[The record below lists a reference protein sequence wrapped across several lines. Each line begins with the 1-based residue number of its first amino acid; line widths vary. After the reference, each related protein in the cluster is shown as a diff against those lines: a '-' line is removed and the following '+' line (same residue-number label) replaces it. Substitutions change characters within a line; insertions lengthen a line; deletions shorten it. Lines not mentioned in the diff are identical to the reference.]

1 MKKIFFFI
9 LVSYTIQAQN
19 IDISIFSDY
28 SNKNNILFKAEGSD
42 YTLNSIKKTILC
54 KANVLYYFTENPLGF
69 CISDQNKEIE
79 CFDSKIEL
87 KPNFERGYFRISVN
101 NDERLY
107 KGSLIIKKD
116 SIVHLINDV
125 KLEEY
130 VAGVVESECGHVK
143 QLDLLRA
150 QAIIAR
156 TFALKNKEK
165 HIESG
170 FALCD
175 LTHCQVYK
183 SMCYFK
189 NPILIKKAVL
199 STSSMILLD
208 EKNELINSVFHS
220 NCGGV
225 TANSEDVWQSFTT
238 YLRSVVDTFC
248 LNQNHSTWI
257 KTIPFNNSTKL
268 ACNDFLVRHKLYILN
283 NDTFNLN
290 NFRVNYNLPSTLFS
304 GFKKDDKILLEGKGF
319 GHGVGLC
326 QEGAIRMAELGYN
339 FKQILYFYYTKVRL
353 FSPM

>member
-1 MKKIFFFI
+1 MKKLFFFI
-9 LVSYTIQAQN
+9 LASYTIQAQN
-19 IDISIFSDY
+19 IDISIFSDC

-42 YTLNSIKKTILC
+42 YTLNSRKKTIIFQ
-54 KANVLYYFTENPLGF
+54 ANELYYLTENLLGF
-69 CISDQNKEIE
+69 CISDQNKQIE

-87 KPNFERGYFRISVN
+87 KPNIESGYFRISVN

-116 SIVHLINDV
+116 SILHLINNV

-130 VAGVVESECGHVK
+130 VAGVVDSECGHVK

-170 FALCD
+170 FSLCD

-183 SMCYFK
+183 SMSYLK
-189 NPILIKKAVL
+189 NSILIKKAVL
-199 STSSMILLD
+199 STTSMILLD

-220 NCGGV
+220 NCGGI
-225 TANSEDVWQSFTT
+225 TANSEDVWQSFTP
-238 YLRSVVDTFC
+238 YLRSVIDTFC
-248 LNQNHSTWI
+248 LNQNHSIWT
-257 KTIPFNNSTKL
+257 KNIPFNNSTKF
-268 ACNDFLVRHKLYILN
+268 ACNDFLVRHKLSIVN
-283 NDTFNLN
+283 NDTINMN
-290 NFRVNYNLPSTLFS
+290 NFRVNYNLPSTLFN
-304 GFKKDDKILLEGKGF
+304 GFRQNDKIILEGKGF